1 MLDEAAIKSNPND
14 AKILNNVTSSA
25 QRLVIM
31 SIANSV
37 SPPAVIIASFVIDR
51 AIFNSAS
58 LIIFSEKFPTYQN
71 MV

>member
-1 MLDEAAIKSNPND
+1 
-14 AKILNNVTSSA
+14 
-25 QRLVIM
+25 
-31 SIANSV
+31 
-37 SPPAVIIASFVIDR
+37 VIIASFVIDR